1 MLVRFVSTAPQRELL
16 VAVFKVVNAID
27 SILVAVGERLANE
40 GILLPPISLGLDI
53 YLHPLQLV
61 DLYKIKRSYKV
72 FDEIN

>member
-1 MLVRFVSTAPQRELL
+1 MLVRFASTAPQRELL
-16 VAVFKVVNAID
+16 VAIFKVVNAID

-61 DLYKIKRSYKV
+61 DLYKIK
-72 FDEIN
+72 